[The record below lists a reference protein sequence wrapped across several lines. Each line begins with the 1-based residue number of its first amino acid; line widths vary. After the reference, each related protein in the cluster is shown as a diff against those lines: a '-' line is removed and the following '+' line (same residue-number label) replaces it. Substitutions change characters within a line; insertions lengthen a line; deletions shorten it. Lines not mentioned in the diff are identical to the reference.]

1 MPRRAIALVALG
13 MISIIMAPAKA
24 EIKVG
29 LAFPLTGP
37 YAWIGDGQYRGAI
50 KGIEHLNASGG
61 VLGQPLQAI
70 LVDDFCD
77 SEQALVAARK
87 LVESQVP
94 VVIGH
99 PCSVAAIP
107 ASAVYEQA
115 GIVFITPGST
125 NPTLTERGHRL
136 TFRLV
141 GRDDLQGA
149 MIGDYLADAWS
160 NKNIAIVHD
169 GEVYGEGIA
178 EEVRRRLRE
187 RGVREALYE
196 AIALGQTEFLDLVG
210 RLQDES
216 IDVLFFGGFTA
227 EGGLLVRQARGRL
240 PGLQIIVPDGVGGA
254 DFPLIAGEA
263 VEGVLMTTYP
273 DVRQIPAVAELIAEF
288 EAEGYE
294 IQPFAGTITTYA
306 ILQVWAQAVTQARS
320 SEEPGAIATA
330 LRSGRF
336 ETIYGSIGFDDK
348 GDVIGFETF
357 DWYVW
362 KDGRMVLWNRP

>member
-1 MPRRAIALVALG
+1 MLRRAIALVAIG
-13 MISIIMAPAKA
+13 MTSMIMISAKA
-24 EIKVG
+24 EITIG

-37 YAWIGDGQYRGAI
+37 YAWTGNAQYRGAVKAI
-50 KGIEHLNASGG
+50 AHINASGG
-61 VLGQPLQAI
+61 VLGEPLKPI

-77 SEQALVAARK
+77 SEQALVATRK
-87 LVESQVP
+87 LVESRVP

-125 NPTLTERGHRL
+125 NPKLTERGLRL
-136 TFRLV
+136 TFRV
-141 GRDDLQGA
+141 MGRDDLQGA
-149 MIGDYLADAWS
+149 MIGDYLADAWAD
-160 NKNIAIVHD
+160 KHIAIVHD
-169 GEVYGEGIA
+169 GQVYGEDLA

-187 RGVREALYE
+187 RGVRESMFE
-196 AIALGQTEFLDLVG
+196 AISQGQKEFLDLVG
-210 RLQDES
+210 RLQDEN
-216 IDVLFFGGFTA
+216 IDILFFGGFPA
-227 EGGLLVRQARGRL
+227 EGGLLVRQARGQL
-240 PGLQIIVPDGVGGA
+240 PELQIIMPDAVAGH

-263 VEGVLMTTYP
+263 VEGVLMTSYP
-273 DVRQIPAVAELIAEF
+273 DVRQMPAVAELFAEF

-294 IQPFAGTITTYA
+294 VQPYAGTSQVYV
-306 ILQVWAQAVTQARS
+306 ILQVWAQAVAKAGS
-320 SEEPGAIATA
+320 IEADAVAAA

-357 DWYVW
+357 AWYVW
-362 KDGRMVLWNRP
+362 QDGQPVSWNRP

>member
-1 MPRRAIALVALG
+1 MLKRVVALVIVATTN
-13 MISIIMAPAKA
+13 MITISAQA
-24 EIKVG
+24 EITVG

-37 YAWIGDGQYRGAI
+37 YAWAGDSQYQGAV
-50 KGIEHLNASGG
+50 KAIEHLNASGG

-240 PGLQIIVPDGVGGA
+240 PGLQIIVPDGVANA
-254 DFPLIAGEA
+254 DFPLIAGGA
-263 VEGVLMTTYP
+263 VEGVLMTSYP
-273 DVRQIPAVAELIAEF
+273 DELQIPTTAELVAEF
-288 EAEGYE
+288 KAEGYE
-294 IQPFAGTITTYA
+294 VQPYGGTILTYA
-306 ILQVWAQAVTQARS
+306 ILQVWAQAVAKAGSTEAD
-320 SEEPGAIATA
+320 AVAAA

-336 ETIYGSIGFDDK
+336 ETVLGSIGFNDK
-348 GDVIGFETF
+348 GDVIGYETF
-357 DWYVW
+357 VWYMW
-362 KDGRMVLWNRP
+362 RDGQAVPWNRP